1 MADFNGTIVTSP
13 DVISGSVEAAG
24 VIWDSLQPVIINN
37 IIGGGE
43 VTTYYRGRFGGAYVY
58 SINTPPGGATDIVIV
73 GRIAS

>member
-1 MADFNGTIVTSP
+1 MANFNGTIVTSP
-13 DVISGSVEAAG
+13 DVISGSVEADG

-37 IIGGGE
+37 IVGG

-58 SINTPPGGATDIVIV
+58 SVDAPPGGATDIVIV